1 MRTAWMAAALAA
13 AVLGMVIGEA
23 AAQAPTRIRGTVEKL
38 EGQHL
43 SVATREGPVVEIAL
57 ADNFTVNA
65 VVKTELESI
74 APNSYIGTA
83 TMAQADGSYRALEVL
98 VFPEAARGT
107 AEGKFP
113 WDLTP
118 DSVMINATVGTVAAA
133 PQGRELLVT
142 HKGETSRVVVPPDVP
157 IVTLEPADK
166 SLLKPGT
173 PVFIIASKAAD
184 GKLTAARV
192 TAGKDGV
199 APPM

>member
-1 MRTAWMAAALAA
+1 MRFAWIAAALAA
-13 AVLGMVIGEA
+13 TIFGLALGEA
-23 AAQAPTRIRGTVEKL
+23 SAQTPTRIRGTVQKL
-38 EGQHL
+38 DGQTL

-57 ADNFTVNA
+57 ADNFAVNA
-65 VVKTELESI
+65 VVKMDLASI

-118 DSVMINATVGTVAAA
+118 DSVMINATVGTAIAAT
-133 PQGRELLVT
+133 QGRELMVS
-142 HKGETSRVVVPPDVP
+142 HKGETSRVIVPPDVP
-157 IVTLEPADK
+157 IVTFQPADR
-166 SLLKPGT
+166 SLLAAGT
-173 PVFIIASKAAD
+173 PVFIFASKAAD

>member
-1 MRTAWMAAALAA
+1 MKTTWAWAALVAA
-13 AVLGMVIGEA
+13 LIGIASTA
-23 AAQAPTRIRGTVEKL
+23 AAQTPTRIRGTVEKL
-38 EGQHL
+38 DGQTL
-43 SVATREGPVVEIAL
+43 TVKTREGPLAEISL
-57 ADNFTVNA
+57 ADNFAVNA
-65 VVKTELESI
+65 VVKIDLASI

-83 TMAQADGSYRALEVL
+83 TTAQADGSSRALEVL

-133 PQGRELLVT
+133 PQGRELMVS
-142 HKGETSRVVVPPDVP
+142 HNGETSRVVVPTDVP
-157 IVTLEPADK
+157 IVTFQPADRT
-166 SLLKPGT
+166 LLGTGT
-173 PVFIIASKAAD
+173 PVFIFASKAAD

>member
-1 MRTAWMAAALAA
+1 MRFAWIAAALAA
-13 AVLGMVIGEA
+13 TIFGLALGEA
-23 AAQAPTRIRGTVEKL
+23 SAQTPTRIRGTVQKL
-38 EGQHL
+38 DGQTL

-57 ADNFTVNA
+57 ADNFAVNA
-65 VVKTELESI
+65 VVKMDLASI

-118 DSVMINATVGTVAAA
+118 DSVMINATVGTAIAA
-133 PQGRELLVT
+133 PQGRELMVS
-142 HKGETSRVVVPPDVP
+142 HKGETSRVIVPPDVP
-157 IVTLEPADK
+157 IVTFQPADRT
-166 SLLKPGT
+166 LLTAGT